1 MLLVYLTIPNPDNCS
16 HGNESTLRQAMT
28 NQLNMHVSGSP
39 CFPPHSPQPTENNAF
54 YRRRERTG
62 KGRVRE

>member
-1 MLLVYLTIPNPDNCS
+1 MLLVYLTIPNPENCS
-16 HGNESTLRQAMT
+16 HGNESTLRQAMY
-28 NQLNMHVSGSP
+28 LD
-39 CFPPHSPQPTENNAF
+39 PPASRHHSPQLTENNAF